1 MNVHTLPGDHAWY
14 VHGVSSRPALA
25 ALARI
30 GSEIPGIDSSNP
42 VVTVDCDELVAFVS
56 AVPLAQFAAEKL
68 ETLARDSAWLEKLTR
83 EHERII
89 EALHQRCTTAPAK
102 FCSIV
107 PNADAVLEALAQSRE
122 PLLSTLRRLEGRDEF
137 EVRLVAERARFVAWA
152 DRTTPRLGRLRA
164 ARASR
169 SPHRTSHLDDQISAL
184 LERTIEELIE
194 QIATWS
200 FADLKAASADAQ
212 VLSLATV
219 GTENADRVSL
229 LRAAFLVERKRQ
241 GGFFEALQRL
251 RGLHDDVEVEYV
263 GPRPPYDFVESDARE
278 FDKRARRRG

>member
-1 MNVHTLPGDHAWY
+1 MNVRALPGDHAWY

-25 ALARI
+25 AFAQI
-30 GSEIPGIDSSNP
+30 GNEIPGIDSSHP
-42 VVTVDCDELVAFVS
+42 VVTVGCEELVAFVS
-56 AVPLAQFAAEKL
+56 AVPLAQFSAEKL
-68 ETLARDSAWLEKLTR
+68 EALARDSGWLEKLTR

-89 EALHQRCTTAPAK
+89 EALHQRCTTAPAR

-107 PNADAVLEALAQSRE
+107 PSEDAVFESLAQSRE

-137 EVRLVAERARFVAWA
+137 EVRLVAERARIVAWA

-169 SPHRTSHLDDQISAL
+169 SPRRASLLDQKISAL
-184 LERTIEELIE
+184 LERSIDELIE
-194 QIATWS
+194 QVATWS

-229 LRAAFLVERKRQ
+229 LRAAFLVERKGQ
-241 GGFFEALQRL
+241 GEFFEALQRL
-251 RGLHDDVEVEYV
+251 RGLHADIEVEYA
-263 GPRPPYDFVESDARE
+263 GPRPPYDFVEPEARE
-278 FDKRARRRG
+278 FEVRAARG